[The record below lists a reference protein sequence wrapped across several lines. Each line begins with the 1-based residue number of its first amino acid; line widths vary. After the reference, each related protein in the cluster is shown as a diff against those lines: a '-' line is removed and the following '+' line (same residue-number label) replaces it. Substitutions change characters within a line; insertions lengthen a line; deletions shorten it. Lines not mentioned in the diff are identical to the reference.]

1 MAFVAR
7 SLAFDRERTSAD
19 SRADERRAPAGR
31 PGFRKNNEKMSQIT
45 SF

>member
-19 SRADERRAPAGR
+19 SRADERRAPGR
-31 PGFRKNNEKMSQIT
+31 PGFRKNNEKMSQIAI
-45 SF
+45 F

>member
-19 SRADERRAPAGR
+19 SRADERRAP
-31 PGFRKNNEKMSQIT
+31 GFRKNNEKMSQIA